1 MRRFPRPSAYQVA
14 DSVLLGLAAAAILA
28 VIVHLVRDKT
38 GFLDLRVY
46 LLLLGVGFVAG
57 VVALGIGLG
66 RGRDTVD
73 GVFIGPTIRSL
84 SILCVFCAIGLIP
97 LIEEPTPPRICDNG
111 TVVSLLDE
119 CPPPNN
125 DERCASAKVALTRKL
140 EEAISLGT
148 FGALEAGPKGN
159 LLQAARSV
167 NRTCPSE
174 EAGAALDDLRSYR
187 DSDPADEPTKT
198 ADEKTVAYVSIAVQG
213 PVDEDRVVIGQPAPG
228 NPPTVQVTVSEP
240 IIPTVPTPDPGEPE
254 PDPDPGEPEPNQAPQ
269 RTVTREYK
277 LGLLPEILNQVL
289 GGIGFGF
296 GGVKVTTKEIQSAL
310 ENEDVVE
317 GGQTL
322 ADSTAPLETASRA
335 QLYWALIQVVKLD
348 ASVGGADVE
357 TMASAL
363 KVDHALAMC
372 FLILSQTT
380 DNENFDFIREMEGV
394 IVNNFAAVRH
404 DLKEEVESCINELIG
419 DQATFNA
426 AQQEF
431 AELMG
436 AYDE

>member
-1 MRRFPRPSAYQVA
+1 M
-14 DSVLLGLAAAAILA
+14 
-28 VIVHLVRDKT
+28 
-38 GFLDLRVY
+38 
-46 LLLLGVGFVAG
+46 
-57 VVALGIGLG
+57 
-66 RGRDTVD
+66 
-73 GVFIGPTIRSL
+73 
-84 SILCVFCAIGLIP
+84 
-97 LIEEPTPPRICDNG
+97 
-111 TVVSLLDE
+111 
-119 CPPPNN
+119 
-125 DERCASAKVALTRKL
+125 
-140 EEAISLGT
+140 
-148 FGALEAGPKGN
+148 
-159 LLQAARSV
+159 
-167 NRTCPSE
+167 
-174 EAGAALDDLRSYR
+174 
-187 DSDPADEPTKT
+187 
-198 ADEKTVAYVSIAVQG
+198 
-213 PVDEDRVVIGQPAPG
+213 VIGQPAPG